1 MNSLLS
7 LIDKVFEIYL
17 FFIFIWII
25 MTWLISFGLVPAYS
39 RFVSGLMEF
48 LHRITE
54 PALGRIR
61 RIIPAIGG
69 MDFSPLV
76 LILLIYF
83 VRDLIREIFGAGYY

>member
-17 FFIFIWII
+17 FFIFIWIV

-39 RFVSGLMEF
+39 RFVSGLMHF

-61 RIIPAIGG
+61 RIIPAVGG
-69 MDFSPLV
+69 MDLSPLV
-76 LILLIYF
+76 LILLIY
-83 VRDLIREIFGAGYY
+83 